1 MELIAKIYLTYMFIS
16 LYFFFFFITLYI
28 KNKNRMFDYPKTT
41 RKYSVSVLIPAYN
54 EEDSIKGTVEA
65 VLKSDYKNILEI
77 IVINDGSTDN
87 TRKIVEGVMKKNKLV
102 KILNKKNSG
111 KADSINQA
119 LKIAKGELVVI
130 MDADSYICSD
140 AIGKMIGFFD
150 DKDVASVTGRIL
162 VKNKDKMLEK
172 LQASEYA
179 MIAFSRKLLEFV
191 EGIWV
196 TPGALSMY
204 RKDALL
210 KVGGFDVKNITEDV
224 EITWR
229 LIKNGYKIRMCLAA
243 GTYTIVPNR
252 AKKWWRQRIRWDI
265 GGIQTVLKYKSEMLK
280 KGSLGYFIVPL
291 FTTSMFLGLFGL
303 SVFFY
308 LSIRRLL
315 LMYQVTHTSFISN
328 VPLLTMNNIYITV
341 TVLNFFGIVVF
352 LLGLY
357 LTLTGLKTINP
368 GIKKSFFNLL
378 IYLCLYLSVYP
389 TVLLVSIYKILRKD
403 IKW

>member
-389 TVLLVSIYKILRKD
+389 TVLLVSVFKILRKD